1 MSLSEEISI
10 KFEGGVFLQYYKLSP
25 NSGEICHL
33 AKLFLGGK
41 FTSVEFANQIL
52 RISFTIKIKT
62 HVKVCMGAISK
73 SETKANQ
80 SNKVCKISL
89 RLPKNVTCI
98 LFTKIHRGRSNGSMN
113 I

>member
-25 NSGEICHL
+25 NSGEICKEALCHL
-33 AKLFLGGK
+33 AKFFLGGK

-62 HVKVCMGAISK
+62 HVMLYPNQKRRR
-73 SETKANQ
+73 TKAIKCAKFHYDYQ
-80 SNKVCKISL
+80 K
-89 RLPKNVTCI
+89 
-98 LFTKIHRGRSNGSMN
+98 M
-113 I
+113 